1 MNMPGTF
8 CNFSC
13 RNIYTYL
20 SILLL
25 LASCRSD
32 QQFASVEMA
41 SLYPAPLIIAINTD
55 EGYKINPLTGDSIQP
70 IINSLGDTIKTGVP
84 LLLTGRSIHPDGLK
98 QPKTKAAGDPK
109 VVTVNRNVYALPKT
123 LTIIPVNK
131 NSLETFTPGTDTS
144 SAVLV
149 NSTGDTVLTGVP
161 IAVKGKVV
169 RCKQPQATKALPPRS
184 KDNVSIN
191 MKYLDV
197 EQGMNSSHV
206 LSILEDKHGN
216 LWFGTGGGGVSM
228 YNGETFMHYTEKEG
242 LSNNLVW
249 SILEDS
255 QGNLWFGTYSGGVCM
270 FNGEIFTHF
279 TEKEG
284 LSNRR
289 VRSILEDSQGNLWF
303 GTWKGGVSRY
313 DGDTFTHFT
322 EKEGLSNHI
331 LSMLED
337 SRGNLWFGTNGKG
350 VYMYNGETFTHFSK
364 KEGLSDNIVQ
374 SILEDHQGN
383 LWFGTEHGG
392 VSRYDGDAFTHF
404 TKKEGLSDNNVNSI
418 LEDSGGNLWFGTEY
432 GGVSLYNGE
441 SFTHY
446 NMKNGLSDNNINSI
460 FEDSYGNLL
469 FGTEYGGVSIYD
481 AESFTHYAEKEGL
494 NDRRVQS
501 MLEDRRG
508 NLWFSTWGGGAS
520 RYDGETI
527 ESYTEEEGLC
537 NQVVQS
543 ILEDSQ
549 GNLWFGTDGGGVIK
563 YNGLTF
569 THFTDEVGLSS
580 NKVVSILEDSQGN
593 LWFGTSRG
601 GVNRFDGNTFTH
613 FTEKE
618 GLSNNDVRSILEDSQ
633 GNLWF
638 GTYGGGVSRYDGE
651 TIMHFTEKEG
661 LSNNTVWSIMED
673 SHGNLWFG
681 TFGGGVCK
689 YNGRTFTHYT
699 EKEGL
704 SNNIIQSIL
713 EDRNGNIW
721 ISTEKGLNTLVSI
734 PDDFDEE
741 YNKSVIYTYGKQ
753 DGLKGMDFILNST
766 LLDSKNRIWWGSSTS
781 AIMLDMNKFKIP
793 DKIPV
798 MQLSQIEI
806 NEQFADYRHMIDSSG
821 IEIKFDGVA
830 GFYNYPLNLE
840 LPFSK
845 NHLTFHFSAIDWSA
859 PQKIKYSYKMEGL
872 NDQWSTPTSEAK
884 ADYRS
889 LPYGTYTFIVRAIGG
904 AQKWSEPFEYS
915 FSIDPPWWHTW
926 LARSGYGI
934 TALLV
939 IFGFARWRT
948 AKLSQRKKELE
959 AEVSN
964 ATLKIREQKEEV
976 ESQRDEIVA
985 TNEALKNQKRELEF
999 TLDNLKLTQSQ
1010 LIQSEKMASVGL
1022 LTAGIAHE
1030 LNNPINFVSGNVGPL
1045 KRDIDDLFSLIK
1057 NYEEII
1063 ESYNVKNEISDA
1075 EALKEKLDYTFLIK
1089 EIISLLE
1096 GIEEGAIRSSQI
1108 IKGLRS
1114 FSRLDEEK
1122 CQHYDIHEGI
1132 DSSLILLH
1140 NQIKGRIKVS
1150 KDYGDFDDLECFPG
1164 KLNQVFMNIL
1174 TNSIQAIEGQGE
1186 IFIQTISSDI
1196 GIKIIFK
1203 DNGEG
1208 MTPEVKKHIFEPFF
1222 TTKEVGKGTGLGLSI
1237 SFGIIEQHNGNID
1250 IISEPGKGTEIIISL
1265 PRMQSSLT

>member
-1 MNMPGTF
+1 
-8 CNFSC
+8 
-13 RNIYTYL
+13 
-20 SILLL
+20 
-25 LASCRSD
+25 
-32 QQFASVEMA
+32 MA
-41 SLYPAPLIIAINTD
+41 SLYPAPLNIAVNTD

-70 IINSLGDTIKTGVP
+70 IINSLGDTIKTGIP
-84 LLLTGRSIHPDGLK
+84 LQLTGRVIHPDNLVK
-98 QPKTKAAGDPK
+98 PKTKAAGDPK
-109 VVTVNRNVYALPKT
+109 LVSVNLNVFEIPEA
-123 LTIIPVNK
+123 LTIISVNR
-131 NSLETFTPGTDTS
+131 NSLETFTPGSDTS

-149 NSTGDTVLTGVP
+149 NSIGDIVLTGVP

-169 RCKQPQATKALPPRS
+169 ACKQPQATKALSPRS
-184 KDNVSIN
+184 KDNVSID

-228 YNGETFMHYTEKEG
+228 YNGEYFMHYTEKEG
-242 LSNNLVW
+242 LSNNIVW
-249 SILEDS
+249 SIIEDS
-255 QGNLWFGTYSGGVCM
+255 QGNLWFGTYGGGVCM
-270 FNGEIFTHF
+270 YDGEVFTHF

-284 LSNRR
+284 LSNRQ
-289 VRSILEDSQGNLWF
+289 VRTILEDSQGNLWF
-303 GTWKGGVSRY
+303 GTWHGGVCRY
-313 DGDTFTHFT
+313 DGNTFTHFT

-337 SRGNLWFGTNGKG
+337 REGNLWFGTNGKG
-350 VYMYNGETFTHFSK
+350 VSMYNGLTFTHFTEK
-364 KEGLSDNIVQ
+364 DGLSDNIVQ
-374 SILEDHQGN
+374 SILEDRQGN

-392 VSRYDGDAFTHF
+392 VSRYDGDSFTHF
-404 TKKEGLSDNNVNSI
+404 TENEGLSNNNVNSI
-418 LEDSGGNLWFGTEY
+418 FEDGGGNLWIGTEY

-446 NMKNGLSDNNINSI
+446 NLKDGLSDNNINSI
-460 FEDSYGNLL
+460 FEDSHGNLL
-469 FGTEYGGVSIYD
+469 FGTEYGGVSIYN
-481 AESFTHYAEKEGL
+481 AESLTHYAEKEGL

-508 NLWFSTWGGGAS
+508 NLWFSTWAGGAS
-520 RYDGETI
+520 KSDGETI
-527 ESYTEEEGLC
+527 ETYTEEEGLC

-543 ILEDSQ
+543 ILEDSH

-569 THFTDEVGLSS
+569 THFTEEVGLSS
-580 NKVVSILEDSQGN
+580 NRIISILEDSGGN

-601 GVNRFDGNTFTH
+601 GVTRFDGLTFTH

-633 GNLWF
+633 GNIWF
-638 GTYGGGVSRYDGE
+638 GTYGGGVSRYDGL
-651 TIMHFTEKEG
+651 TFMHFTEKEG
-661 LSNNTVWSIMED
+661 LSNNTIWSIMED

-721 ISTEKGLNTLVSI
+721 ISTEHGLNTLVSI
-734 PDDFDEE
+734 PDDFNDE
-741 YNKSVIYTYGKQ
+741 YDKAVIYTYGKQ
-753 DGLKGMDFILNST
+753 DGLKGMDFILNSA
-766 LLDSKNRIWWGSSTS
+766 LIDSENRIWWGSSTS
-781 AIMLDMNKFKIP
+781 AVMLDMNKFKIP

-798 MQLSQIEI
+798 IQLSQIEI
-806 NEQFADYRHMIDSSG
+806 NEQFADYRQMNDSSG

-840 LPFSK
+840 LPSSK

-904 AQKWSEPFEYS
+904 AQKWSESFEYS

-926 LARSGYGI
+926 FARSAYGI
-934 TALLV
+934 AALLI

-959 AEVSN
+959 SEIFN
-964 ATLKIREQKEEV
+964 ATQKFREQKEEV
-976 ESQRDEIVA
+976 VA
-985 TNEALKNQKRELEF
+985 TNEALANQKRELEF
-999 TLDNLKLTQSQ
+999 TVENLKITQDQ
-1010 LIQSEKMASVGL
+1010 LIQSEKMASVGVL
-1022 LTAGIAHE
+1022 SAGIAHE

-1045 KRDIDDLFSLIK
+1045 KRDIDDLFLLIK

-1063 ESYNVKNEISDA
+1063 EAHNINNEISDTK
-1075 EALKEKLDYTFLIK
+1075 ALKETLDYSFLIK
-1089 EIISLLE
+1089 EIASLLD
-1096 GIEEGAIRSSQI
+1096 GIEEGANRSGQI

-1114 FSRLDEEK
+1114 FSRLDQEK
-1122 CQHYDIHEGI
+1122 CQDFNIHEGI

-1140 NQIKGRIKVS
+1140 NQIKDRIVITKE
-1150 KDYGDFDDLECFPG
+1150 YGDFNDIECFPG
-1164 KLNQVFMNIL
+1164 KLNQVIMNIL
-1174 TNSIQAIEGQGE
+1174 TNSIQAIEGKGE
-1186 IFIQTISSDI
+1186 ISIQTISSDI
-1196 GIKIIFK
+1196 SVKIIIK
-1203 DNGEG
+1203 DNGVG

-1250 IISEPGKGTEIIISL
+1250 IISEPGKGTEIILSL
-1265 PRMQSSLT
+1265 PRKQSNLAQ